1 MLVARGAVAVPFM
14 CIATAAL
21 LRSQPSSSPT
31 ADDISSRL
39 AALAP
44 VLNKLQSLDPK
55 AFSTL
60 NGMISQA
67 EGGAPQK
74 TSFLQYLR
82 DEPVDVRA
90 KMEKLGPIL
99 DHLKKLDPQA
109 FGMLNNAIGN
119 GSQAV
124 LDHESMPADT
134 AATHGRTATAL
145 LQKPADDSTSDAL
158 VAAKFEALAPVLEKL
173 KGLDN
178 KAFGMLNGM
187 VQQAEQATGR
197 SQS

>member
-1 MLVARGAVAVPFM
+1 MMVRGIIMVPLM
-14 CIATAAL
+14 YMASAAS
-21 LRSQPSSSPT
+21 LRGQSPMTPT

-44 VLNKLQSLDPK
+44 VLNKLQNLDPK

-60 NGMISQA
+60 NGMIKKA
-67 EGGAPQK
+67 EGGATQK
-74 TSFLQYLR
+74 TSFLQYLK
-82 DEPVDVRA
+82 DEPIDVQA

-99 DHLKKLDPQA
+99 DHLKKLDPKA
-109 FGMLNNAIGN
+109 FGMLSSAIGN
-119 GSQAV
+119 GSQAAS
-124 LDHESMPADT
+124 DS
-134 AATHGRTATAL
+134 AAPHGHTATAL
-145 LQKPADDSTSDAL
+145 LQKPADEGAVDPL

-187 VQQAEQATGR
+187 VQQAEKAAGQ
-197 SQS
+197 SQP